1 MAPVLPNSREQM
13 IAWFNERAPTWAAD
27 PTGIGLTAA
36 NVAELVSRVSLAETS
51 LSNATATRTSARD
64 ATVVFHNDSD
74 DLRGFGADLIKL
86 IKAYAES
93 TNDPNVY
100 AAASVPPPAPPTP
113 AGPPDMPTNL
123 AAELLNPF
131 GLGLSW
137 KGSVS
142 QSAFF
147 GVWRRLDSE
156 TDFTLLKSTTNK
168 DFEDRTLPAGVN
180 TVDYY
185 IAAYRDDFQVNSTTL
200 SLQIGA
206 NGTSGLTLAA

>member
-1 MAPVLPNSREQM
+1 MAVLPSSRAEM
-13 IAWFNERAPTWAAD
+13 IAWFNERAPTWATD

-36 NVAELVSRVSLAETS
+36 NVAELVGKINLAENS
-51 LSNATATRTSARD
+51 LSDAATTRTSALD

-123 AAELLNPF
+123 TAELLNPF

-142 QSAFF
+142 QGTFF
-147 GVWRRLDSE
+147 GIWRRLDAE
-156 TDFTLLKSTTNK
+156 TEFTLVKTTKNK
-168 DFEDRTLPAGVN
+168 TFADTTFPAGTN

-185 IAAYRDDFQVNSTTL
+185 IAAIRDDFQVNSTTL
-200 SLQIGA
+200 SLQFGA
-206 NGTSGLTLAA
+206 NGASGLTLAA